1 MKGKL
6 FLFLFALPF
15 FGVGVWMGYS
25 IGSNLIDAWQMQQ
38 WTPVDAVLHRAGYE
52 THSGDDSDTYK
63 AYAEYSYAYGGQT
76 YLNDRVAISGGG
88 DNIGDYQQDLGRRLG
103 GVMGRGESVTVYVNP
118 ADPSDS
124 IIDPTIRWGLLGF
137 KAIFFLVFG
146 GVGLGLMIATF
157 RAPKEKDDSAPKF
170 VDKPWLANDK
180 WQGGPLRSGSK
191 SSMWFAWGFAALW
204 NLISA
209 PLPFVVYEEVVEK
222 DNMLA
227 SIGLLFPA
235 IGMGL
240 LWWAVSRTLEWR
252 RFGAAPLTL
261 DPFPGSIGG
270 HVGGMIDVNV
280 PFDSSI
286 HFSLT
291 LTNLH
296 SYVTGSGDS
305 RSRKESP
312 KWQDSQ
318 VAHSTSGPG
327 GTRLSFRFDVPDNLA
342 ESDADQHEESY
353 DLWRLNLKAELP
365 GADIDRDYEIPVYAT
380 AEQSSRLSNFSINE
394 AQSEQRKIDL
404 DVIRNMVDLEHGV
417 SGKSMVYPMFRN
429 LGSGISGLFFGGVF
443 SAIGWFLFDQEG
455 IDSQHDRSHPG
466 GCHDAGR
473 FAAGFVSLEK
483 SENPLQIIS
492 RRIGKPCVTPRGDEI
507 GQGCLQL
514 VRISVGLS
522 SSQVGRLDDCALILL
537 QCFLHRVQAV
547 NGDRVELELFNSLQ
561 LFFFLFQ
568 AFLGFC
574 YVFFDTWSV
583 FCIVSHP
590 FPSLNPT
597 YLSVFLLP
605 CIFRL
610 SGAAF

>member
-286 HFSLT
+286 RFSLT

-455 IDSQHDRSHPG
+455 HLFMG
-466 GCHDAGR
+466 GMFG
-473 FAAGFVSLEK
+473 V
-483 SENPLQIIS
+483 
-492 RRIGKPCVTPRGDEI
+492 
-507 GQGCLQL
+507 
-514 VRISVGLS
+514 VGMVIVLS
-522 SSQVGRLDDCALILL
+522 S
-537 QCFLHRVQAV
+537 FYF
-547 NGDRVELELFNSLQ
+547 LFNSLEITQ
-561 LFFFLFQ
+561 SGDSIQ
-568 AFLGFC
+568 TVRRILGFP
-574 YVFFDTWSV
+574 VKKREMQRSDFLRFDKKSSMSTQSGTKHV
-583 FCIVSHP
+583 MHYTLHAIQRGGQKLVLGEGFKGASQANAAAD
-590 FPSLNPT
+590 FMARELG
-597 YLSVFLLP
+597 LSPQEKMQDESDRFGSYNVLT
-605 CIFRL
+605 
-610 SGAAF
+610 AE